1 MPTTP
6 IATIGTTTVTA
17 TTNKI
22 ATTKTTKIV
31 EATSNVTTIIQ
42 HALSSKGKKAT
53 NNKQEASDDCSQH
66 TTNHSESNNEIF
78 ALKENCNIKPNNQN
92 IITKQDYVP
101 EIAIGVLADVV
112 TKRYK

>member
-6 IATIGTTTVTA
+6 VATIGTTTVTA

-31 EATSNVTTIIQ
+31 ETTSNVTTVIQ

-53 NNKQEASDDCSQH
+53 NNKKLLMTAAN
-66 TTNHSESNNEIF
+66 T
-78 ALKENCNIKPNNQN
+78 
-92 IITKQDYVP
+92 
-101 EIAIGVLADVV
+101 
-112 TKRYK
+112 

>member
-6 IATIGTTTVTA
+6 VATIGTTTATA

-22 ATTKTTKIV
+22 ATTETTKIV
-31 EATSNVTTIIQ
+31 KTTSNVTTVIQ

-53 NNKQEASDDCSQH
+53 NNKQEASDNRSQH
-66 TTNHSESNNEIF
+66 TTNHSESDNEIF
-78 ALKENCNIKPNNQN
+78 ALEEKRNINTNDQN

-112 TKRYK
+112 TK